1 MMHGRR
7 RVAAKEP
14 TQDEKDEARQQLER
28 YCALNSRVM
37 GLKAQN
43 VFTTDALDAT
53 RQLLELNTELHTV
66 WNYRRTIMKKLDAWE
81 DTEKRQSMLEQELGF
96 LMKVIR
102 NNIKSYWMWN
112 HRMWALSQLPQP
124 TWRGELSLVDKLIGM
139 DARNYHAWDYRR
151 FVIARLK
158 DTEDGDAVDEQEFA
172 FTTAQINR
180 DCANHSAWHN
190 RSKLLPAILARADQ
204 PRREKVLQ
212 TENEL
217 IQNAIYTDPEDQNAW
232 LYYDWLLDIQQSDED
247 RIKLLRGKIAA
258 IRELLELE
266 EDGTRPLIE
275 LVSRFAEL
283 GRLQPGS
290 VSDAEKEE
298 CMKTLCTLKGVD
310 SYHAG
315 RYTDISSAL
324 SKRWKV
330 HDLCV

>member
-1 MMHGRR
+1 MHGKR

-14 TQDEKDEARQQLER
+14 TQDEKEEARQQLER

-37 GLKAQN
+37 DLKAQN
-43 VFTTDALDAT
+43 VFTADALDLT

-66 WNYRRTIMKKLDAWE
+66 WNYRRTIIKKLDTWKN
-81 DTEKRQSMLEQELGF
+81 TEKRQKMLEQELEF

-112 HRMWALSQLPQP
+112 HRMWALSLLPQA
-124 TWRGELSLVDKLIGM
+124 TWRKELSLVDKLISM

-151 FVIARLK
+151 FVITRIK
-158 DTEDGDAVDEQEFA
+158 EIEDSDLVDEQEFA
-172 FTTAQINR
+172 FTTVQINR

-190 RSKLLPAILARADQ
+190 RSKLLPAILTRVDQ
-204 PRREKVLQ
+204 QRREEVLQ

-232 LYYDWLLDIQQSDED
+232 LYYDWLLDIQNSDED
-247 RIKLLRGKIAA
+247 RIRLLRSKIAA

-266 EDGTRPLIE
+266 EDGKRPLIE
-275 LVSRFAEL
+275 LVSGFAEL
-283 GRLQPGS
+283 GRLQPGA
-290 VSDAEKEE
+290 VTDAEKEE
-298 CMKTLCTLKGVD
+298 CMEILRTLKGVD

-315 RYTDISSAL
+315 RYVDMSSTL
-324 SKRWKV
+324 SKRWNV
-330 HDLCV
+330 SDLCV